1 MGVAREGE
9 LSRPVTSRTDKDGLT
24 KQKLVVPEGRETKEK
39 GRPPQEELPKVP
51 VTQSQGI

>member
-1 MGVAREGE
+1 MGVAREDE

-51 VTQSQGI
+51 VIQSQGI